1 MFIYSIY
8 GTIKLKTN
16 TDVFGYDIFK
26 SLKKKSEYLD
36 NQMKQ
41 SRFNFKFARK
51 SNFRCEN

>member
-1 MFIYSIY
+1 MSIYSIY
-8 GTIKLKTN
+8 RTIKLKTN
-16 TDVFGYDIFK
+16 TDVFGHDIFK
-26 SLKKKSEYLD
+26 SLKNRSEYLD